1 MSMLEHVPMTNEPRA
16 HPGESPQWPQTG
28 PPHLRLELLSQ
39 PRLLA
44 PARALISSFAQRL
57 GFNEIQ
63 CGQISLAVDEAI
75 CNIINHGYDKR
86 EDGRIWLSAW
96 GNESN
101 EHDSADDTAEIC
113 IMLEDEARQVDPA
126 TIRSRDLSDIRPGG
140 LGVHLIRET
149 MDSVLYEKRSEG
161 GMRLTMTKSTTQK
174 HPRSSHQTD
183 RSAGSEQ
190 EAKP

>member
-1 MSMLEHVPMTNEPRA
+1 MTDELRSDPSTA
-16 HPGESPQWPQTG
+16 SDSAAAG

-44 PARALISSFAQRL
+44 AARALVSNFAQRL

-96 GNESN
+96 GNEPS
-101 EHDSADDTAEIC
+101 EHNRETDHAMIR